1 MKNTYFNIDKE
12 EKDKEEIVKFLFIM
26 TNTIL
31 FISFY
36 RMILKKVII
45 SVIIIHNSI
54 KILLYNNFKNNEL
67 WYIN

>member
-1 MKNTYFNIDKE
+1 MKNTYFNTDKE

-54 KILLYNNFKNNEL
+54 KIL
-67 WYIN
+67 